1 MTGRGIKDQTMYR
14 LLPFFLLLG
23 AVFAVTASADD
34 APDVHTL
41 MTPEEFSA
49 AGLGKLSPEELEAL
63 NLWLLHYTVKDAPDL
78 ARRNPVI
85 RAEIKKSEIA
95 GVKTRIAGEF
105 RGWSGDTLFQL
116 ENGQVWRQRLPGR
129 WVTLKNSP
137 EVEIKKNLLGFWV
150 MRVIDGGMSI
160 GVSGPE

>member
-1 MTGRGIKDQTMYR
+1 MTRFSRTR
-14 LLPFFLLLG
+14 FAAVFFLVSLG
-23 AVFAVTASADD
+23 ASSVLAADT
-34 APDVHTL
+34 PDIRSL
-41 MTPEEFSA
+41 MSGQEFSE
-49 AGLGKLSPEELEAL
+49 AGLGKLTDKELEAL

-129 WVTLKNSP
+129 WVTLKNNP